1 MDDQQTLRQA
11 KENEMAAPKK
21 YLLVA
26 EDDRFYA
33 NVYTNKLAR
42 EGYEVKV
49 VGDGQQI
56 LDAVGQRKPDL
67 ILLDL
72 VMPVLDGFETLKE
85 LKANPD
91 TRDIPVIVLSS
102 LGQEEDATKIHE
114 LGAVDYFVKTNITIH
129 DMVAKIK
136 EHLGQLPTV

>member
-1 MDDQQTLRQA
+1 MDDGQTLRQA
-11 KENEMAAPKK
+11 KENEMATPKK

-33 NVYTNKLAR
+33 NVYTNKLAK

-56 LDAVGQRKPDL
+56 LDAVKERIPDL

-72 VMPVLDGFETLKE
+72 VMPVKDGFETLKE
-85 LKANPD
+85 LKADEKTKN
-91 TRDIPVIVLSS
+91 IPVIVLSS
-102 LGQEEDATKIHE
+102 LGQEEDATKVRE
-114 LGAVDYFVKTNITIH
+114 LGATDYFVKTNITIH
-129 DMVAKIK
+129 DMVGKIK
-136 EHLGQLPTV
+136 DHLG